1 LPVQRMVGELD
12 RALPVSDVLTMDQ
25 LLGKST
31 VDKSFNAILLLTFA
45 VLSLVLAAVGLF
57 GVLSYIVAQRTRE
70 IGIRIALGAQRNR
83 VLRLVLLDGLRPALF
98 GLVSG
103 LIASAFATRVI
114 TSMLYGTRPLD
125 MVVYLIVTSALL
137 AVAILAC
144 ALPAWRVS
152 RLDPMITLRME

>member
-1 LPVQRMVGELD
+1 MQYFPLFAG
-12 RALPVSDVLTMDQ
+12 
-25 LLGKST
+25 LLNNGT
-31 VDKSFNAILLLTFA
+31 L
-45 VLSLVLAAVGLF
+45 
-57 GVLSYIVAQRTRE
+57 E

-114 TSMLYGTRPLD
+114 ASMLYGTRPLD
-125 MVVYLIVTSALL
+125 MVVYLSVTSALL